1 MNIKEWE
8 ILNQR
13 YLSEITNISLGMI
26 KKSLKKLK
34 IEGFIDNII
43 NWKKHYLNLI
53 NINKKAIILIAD
65 FGMCMAPIN
74 KAP

>member
-1 MNIKEWE
+1 MKNKSIHIFTKLLREIFMNIKEWE

-43 NWKKHYLNLI
+43 N
-53 NINKKAIILIAD
+53 
-65 FGMCMAPIN
+65 
-74 KAP
+74 

>member
-43 NWKKHYLNLI
+43 N
-53 NINKKAIILIAD
+53 
-65 FGMCMAPIN
+65 
-74 KAP
+74 